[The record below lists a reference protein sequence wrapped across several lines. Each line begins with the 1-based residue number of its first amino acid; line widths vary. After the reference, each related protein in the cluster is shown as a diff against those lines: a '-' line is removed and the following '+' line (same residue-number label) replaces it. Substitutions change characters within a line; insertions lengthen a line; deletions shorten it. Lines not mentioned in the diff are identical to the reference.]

1 MKIVENNKF
10 KKLIADDGKK
20 IRSIDDVYFKDENG
34 EEHYPYYA
42 TTIYLANNFD
52 ISKINELYVEEIEEV
67 VELGE

>member
-1 MKIVENNKF
+1 MPLRDENT
-10 KKLIADDGKK
+10 K

-67 VELGE
+67 AELGE

>member
-1 MKIVENNKF
+1 MEIRKYGNKKI
-10 KKLIADDGKK
+10 LIADENKK

-67 VELGE
+67 AELGE

>member
-1 MKIVENNKF
+1 MKIVEKNGL
-10 KKLIADDGKK
+10 KKIVADDGKK

-67 VELGE
+67 AELGE